1 MTERT
6 TEPNFG
12 SSLKWQ
18 SVNVVVQVV
27 LQLGFI
33 AALARLI
40 PTDAFGIMA
49 IALVVVGFI
58 EIFAQVGIGPS
69 LIQSPEVTRDHRKTA
84 FAFSLLL
91 GVIFFVGVYF
101 TSPIVAEFYGEPLL
115 TDVLRWIALSFIISG
130 ASVVPRSMLIKE
142 MKFKSLFF
150 CSATAMIIG
159 NLIIGLTLAYNG
171 AGIWAYVVS
180 LLAQNTLLSI
190 GYWVAYPGPVGITM
204 NSTALKEMLGYGSR
218 STLFNILN
226 YAASK
231 VDTAIIGASTS
242 NWTLTGF
249 YDRSSYLMG
258 LPVTVLGKL
267 SDSVLFSG
275 MSMMQDDKGR
285 LKHTVLSAIHAVTLI
300 VIPLTALLVLRAGD
314 FTAII
319 LGSKYAEAVPI
330 VMVLFLCVGM
340 RSFIK
345 IGDAALR
352 ATDQLGVGAIIKT
365 IFLISLTVGVIRATS
380 VPEVGESSIINAAWA
395 VVAATALQAALM
407 GGWIVIGMQIKIIK
421 LLHSLVPGLLLMLIV
436 IASSKGLEQI
446 MSATLYGENIL
457 PELAHAIEII
467 ILILTS
473 GLIAFLALCIKP
485 NIFDGGAPSLRK
497 KLFGNLPNSKL
508 KERLQR

>member
-18 SVNVVVQVV
+18 SVNVVVQVI

-33 AALARLI
+33 AILARLI
-40 PTDAFGIMA
+40 PIDAFGIMA
-49 IALVVVGFI
+49 IALVVVGII

-69 LIQSPEVTRDHRKTA
+69 LIQSPEVTREHRKTA
-84 FAFSLLL
+84 FAFSLML
-91 GVIFFVGVYF
+91 GVIFFIGVYF
-101 TSPIVAEFYGEPLL
+101 TAPIVAEFYAEPLL

-190 GYWVAYPGPVGITM
+190 GYWIAYPGPVGIIM
-204 NSTALKEMLGYGSR
+204 HRSALKDMLGYGSR

-275 MSMMQDDKGR
+275 MSMMQDNKER
-285 LKHTVLSAIHAVTLI
+285 LKDTVLSAIHVVTLI
-300 VIPLTALLVLRAGD
+300 VFPLTALLVLRAGD
-314 FTAII
+314 FTGII
-319 LGSKYAEAVPI
+319 LGSEYAEAVPI
-330 VMVLFLCVGM
+330 VMVLFLCVGL

-352 ATDQLGVGAIIKT
+352 ATDNLGVGALIKT
-365 IFLISLTVGVIRATS
+365 VFLISLTVGVIRATS
-380 VPEVGESSIINAAWA
+380 VPCVGESSIINAAWA
-395 VVAATALQAALM
+395 VVAATSLQTVLI
-407 GGWIVIGMQIKIIK
+407 GLWIVRGLQINLSYLIQR
-421 LLHSLVPGLLLMLIV
+421 LVPGIFLLLIV
-436 IASSKGLEQI
+436 LLSGKGLEQVFET
-446 MSATLYGENIL
+446 SLYGENIL
-457 PELAHAIEII
+457 PELAHAIDIS

-473 GLIAFLALCIKP
+473 GFIAFITLVIKP
-485 NIFDGGAPSLRK
+485 NTFDGGAPSVRRK
-497 KLFGNLPNSKL
+497 LMDYLPESKL
-508 KERLQR
+508 KERLLK

>member
-18 SVNVVVQVV
+18 SVNVVVQVI
-27 LQLGFI
+27 LQLVFI
-33 AALARLI
+33 AILARLI

-69 LIQSPEVTRDHRKTA
+69 LIQSPEVTKEHRKTA

-91 GVIFFVGVYF
+91 GVIFFIGVYF
-101 TSPIVAEFYGEPLL
+101 TAPIVADFYEEPLL
-115 TDVLRWIALSFIISG
+115 TEVLRWIALSFIISG
-130 ASVVPRSMLIKE
+130 ASVVPRSMLIKD

-150 CSATAMIIG
+150 CSGTAMIIG

-190 GYWVAYPGPVGITM
+190 GYWIAYPGPAGFTM
-204 NSTALKEMLGYGSR
+204 NRTALKDMLGYGSR
-218 STLFNILN
+218 STLFNLLN

-275 MSMMQDDKGR
+275 MSMMQDNKER
-285 LKHTVLSAIHAVTLI
+285 LKDTVLSAIHAVTLI
-300 VIPLTALLVLRAGD
+300 VIPLTGILVLRAEE

-319 LGSKYAEAVPI
+319 LGGKYANAVPI
-330 VMVLFLCVGM
+330 VMVLFLCVGL

-352 ATDQLGVGAIIKT
+352 ATDNLGVGALIKT
-365 IFLISLTVGVIRATS
+365 VFLISLTVGVIKATS
-380 VPEVGESSIINAAWA
+380 VTEVGETSIINAAWA
-395 VVAATALQAALM
+395 VVAATSLQAVLI
-407 GGWIVIGMQIKIIK
+407 GIWIVRGLQIKISN
-421 LLHSLVPGLLLMLIV
+421 LLQRLAPGFLLLLIV
-436 IASSKGLEQI
+436 LVSGKGLEQV
-446 MSATLYGENIL
+446 SETSLYGNNIL
-457 PELAHAIEII
+457 PELAHTIKIAT
-467 ILILTS
+467 LILTS
-473 GLIAFLALCIKP
+473 GFLAFITLVIKP
-485 NIFDGGAPSLRK
+485 NSFDGGTPRLRR
-497 KLFGNLPNSKL
+497 KLITYLPDSKL
-508 KERLQR
+508 KERLLK

>member
-1 MTERT
+1 MTEKT
-6 TEPNFG
+6 TDPDFA

-69 LIQSPEVTRDHRKTA
+69 LIQSLEVSRNHRKTA

-91 GVIFFVGVYF
+91 GVLFFIGVYF
-101 TSPIVAEFYGEPLL
+101 MAPIVADFYAEPLL
-115 TDVLRWIALSFIISG
+115 TEVLRWIALSFIISG

-180 LLAQNTLLSI
+180 LLAQNTLISI
-190 GYWVAYPGPVGITM
+190 GYWLAYPGPIGVTM
-204 NSTALKEMLGYGSR
+204 NTTALKDMLGYGSR

-226 YAASK
+226 YGASK
-231 VDTAIIGASTS
+231 VDTLIIGASTS

-275 MSMMQDDKGR
+275 MSIMQDNKDR
-285 LKHTVLSAIHAVTLI
+285 LKQTVLNAIHAVTII

-314 FTAII
+314 FSVLI
-319 LGSKYAEAVPI
+319 LGSKYADAAPI
-330 VMVLFLCVGM
+330 VMVLFLCVGL

-345 IGDAALR
+345 IGDAAMR
-352 ATDQLGVGAIIKT
+352 ATDKLGVGALIKT
-365 IFLISLTVGVIRATS
+365 IFLISLTVGVLKATRKS
-380 VPEVGESSIINAAWA
+380 VCELDVIHSAWA
-395 VVAATALQAALM
+395 VVAATTLQAALV
-407 GGWIVIGMQIKIIK
+407 GAWIVYGLKIELSK
-421 LLHSLVPGLLLMLIV
+421 LLHRLVPGVLLLLIV
-436 IASSKGLEQI
+436 LVCESGLETI
-446 MSATLYGENIL
+446 MSTSAYGNNIL
-457 PELAHAIEII
+457 PELAHSITIL

-473 GLIAFLALCIKP
+473 LLFTFFVLLIKP
-485 NIFDGGAPSLRK
+485 TIFDGGSPSLRRK
-497 KLFGNLPNSKL
+497 IIGNLPASKL
-508 KERLQR
+508 KERLIR